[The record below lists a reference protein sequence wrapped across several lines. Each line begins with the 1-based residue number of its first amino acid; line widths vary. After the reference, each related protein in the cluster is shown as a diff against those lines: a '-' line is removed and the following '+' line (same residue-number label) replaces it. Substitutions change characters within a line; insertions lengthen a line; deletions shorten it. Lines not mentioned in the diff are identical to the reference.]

1 MAFRFFFHL
10 SNPFGPGPTLL
21 REIPP
26 IVKLLFCN
34 VGKYSMC
41 CLALVSPLLFNPT
54 GSSVLQLAG
63 TVKGSH
69 GRDGETLKCV

>member
-1 MAFRFFFHL
+1 
-10 SNPFGPGPTLL
+10 
-21 REIPP
+21 
-26 IVKLLFCN
+26 
-34 VGKYSMC
+34 MC

-69 GRDGETLKCV
+69 GRDGETL